1 MFLINKIIFSFLFII
16 LSGSLISVEFD
27 NLNGSDLMMGIGA
40 RQIALGGAGSLLSDS
55 PGSIYWNAAGLAEIN
70 NSQLQIDLE
79 TPGQINNLILVIN
92 SPKFQIFSW
101 KFTLGFSKINRM
113 RFVGESEE
121 FWDGYAAH
129 LLDLTMLDVDDFKG
143 KIDSKTYDYR
153 LTFAFRTSDKLSFG
167 LTLIRLD

>member
-1 MFLINKIIFSFLFII
+1 MLEKNVKLSLFFFFLST
-16 LSGSLISVEFD
+16 SLLCVEFK

-79 TPGQINNLILVIN
+79 TPVQVNNLILVIN
-92 SPKFQIFSW
+92 SPKFQIFSR
-101 KFTLGFSKINRM
+101 KFTLGISIINRL
-113 RFVGESEE
+113 RFKGESDEI
-121 FWDGYAAH
+121 WTGYATH
-129 LLDLTMLDVDDFKG
+129 LLDLTMLDVDNFKG

-153 LTFAFRTSDKLSFG
+153 ISFAVRTNEKLSLG
-167 LTLIRLD
+167 LTLIRLV